1 LLGSILECHHSRIIG
16 VMTLERGSLLNN
28 RYRIIEI
35 LGQGGMAAVYRAID
49 ENLSVEVAVKENL
62 FTTEEYARQFR
73 LEATILA
80 GLRQPNLPRVSDHFV
95 IEPQGQYLVM
105 DFIEGEDLR
114 QRLDRL
120 GPLPEQEVIIIGVAI
135 CDAMAY
141 MHSRKPMILHRDIKP
156 GNVRITPSGHIF
168 LVDFGLAKLVE
179 GRETT
184 NTGARAMTPG
194 YSPPEQYG
202 SARTDP
208 RSDVYSLGAT
218 LYTALTNVLPEDG
231 LDRAMGRMDLTPIN
245 KHNPKVSEHVNL
257 IIEKCLAVVPEE
269 RYQSAEELRFA
280 LMEARSISR
289 RKLPLELVLQPP
301 PMTIHDRLPRETSV
315 NALKSMMENDA
326 DVDGGDHKL
335 TRPLSQEQDY
345 IELSN
350 NRPKS
355 RRKVSTLV
363 SWVLLSIFILIGLGI
378 ISTRPDLTN
387 RVFGFIALTNTP
399 TNTPTV
405 LTSTN
410 TKIPILVN
418 FSGTSTLVITQ
429 SPTVTRTLLPT
440 ITNTPKPISS
450 VTPTLFSTPMGGA
463 SQIAFASTRS
473 GSAQIWLMNIDGS
486 GLHRISAI
494 DQGACQPKWSPDG
507 LQIVFISPCKRNMT
521 SYLDAN
527 LFIMN
532 ADGSGITPFPSVPG
546 GDYDPSWSPDGEK
559 IAFTSLR
566 NGGVPGIFIITRD
579 GNTVHSLVE
588 DETRAISQPAWSPD
602 GKEIAYVNSDNRI
615 WVMDTLGENRH
626 ILTIGEGDYQ
636 TSGPAWSPDGSVVI
650 FTRAFITAP
659 VGSTQLM
666 AVQYTETGEVPIKVP
681 NSLLVSDATYS
692 FDGYWLLF
700 TSWFSGSHDINA
712 MRVNGGDKYAIEDD
726 PAYDFD
732 PAWRPTPPNPS
743 SAP

>member
-1 LLGSILECHHSRIIG
+1 
-16 VMTLERGSLLNN
+16 MTLERGSLLNN
-28 RYRIIEI
+28 RYQITEI

-105 DFIEGEDLR
+105 DYIEGEDLR

-156 GNVRITPSGHIF
+156 GNVRITPSGHIY
-168 LVDFGLAKLVE
+168 LVDFGLAKLVQ
-179 GRETT
+179 GKETT

-208 RSDVYSLGAT
+208 RSDIYSLGAT
-218 LYTALTNVLPEDG
+218 LYTGLTDVLPEDG
-231 LDRAMGRMDLTPIN
+231 LDRVMGRLDLTSIQ
-245 KHNPKVSEHVNL
+245 KHNPKVSDHVIT
-257 IIEKCLAVVPEE
+257 IIEKCLVVLPEE
-269 RYQSAEELRFA
+269 RYQTAEELRFA

-301 PMTIHDRLPRETSV
+301 PITIHDRLPKEAGENLAKPTKQDLSEEDFV
-315 NALKSMMENDA
+315 DKKS
-326 DVDGGDHKL
+326 
-335 TRPLSQEQDY
+335 TRPLSPEQGD
-345 IELSN
+345 IELFQLK
-350 NRPKS
+350 PKS
-355 RRKVSTLV
+355 RKKNSTWILL
-363 SWVLLSIFILIGLGI
+363 VLLSMFVVGGLGI
-378 ISTRPDLTN
+378 YIARPNLIMQAFGDLVPTYAPTQIPTKRSSTDTEMPAFVNYSSTPTLVNSQTPT
-387 RVFGFIALTNTP
+387 ATKLSLPTLTNTP
-399 TNTPTV
+399 VPT
-405 LTSTN
+405 
-410 TKIPILVN
+410 
-418 FSGTSTLVITQ
+418 
-429 SPTVTRTLLPT
+429 PT
-440 ITNTPKPISS
+440 ITLTP
-450 VTPTLFSTPMGGA
+450 LSTPMGGA
-463 SQIAFASTRS
+463 AQIAFASSRS
-473 GSAQIWLMNIDGS
+473 GSAQIWLMNLDGS
-486 GLHRISAI
+486 GLEMITNI
-494 DQGACQPKWSPDG
+494 DEGACQPRWSPDG
-507 LQIVFISPCKRNMT
+507 VQIVYISPCKRNLT
-521 SYLDAN
+521 SYPGAN
-527 LFIMN
+527 LFLMN
-532 ADGSGITPFPSVPG
+532 ADGTDVIPIPSVPG
-546 GDYDPSWSPDGEK
+546 GDYDPSWSPDGNQ

-566 NGGVPGIFIITRD
+566 NGGVPGIYILSLD
-579 GNTVHSLVE
+579 GNTVQSLVE

-615 WVMDTLGENRH
+615 WVMDTQGKNRH
-626 ILTIGEGDYQ
+626 ILTIGEGDYL

-650 FTRAFITAP
+650 YTRAFIKDP

-666 AVQYTETGEVPIKVP
+666 AVTYTETGEVPVKVP

-712 MRVNGGDKYAIEDD
+712 MRVNGVNRYAIEDD

-732 PAWRPTPPNPS
+732 PVWRPNPLNPS
-743 SAP
+743 STP

>member
-1 LLGSILECHHSRIIG
+1 
-16 VMTLERGSLLNN
+16 MERGSLLNN

-141 MHSRKPMILHRDIKP
+141 MHTRKPMILHRDIKP
-156 GNVRITPSGHIF
+156 GNVRITPTGHIF
-168 LVDFGLAKLVE
+168 LVDFGLAKIVE

-208 RSDVYSLGAT
+208 RSDIFSLGAT
-218 LYTALTNVLPEDG
+218 LYTALTDVLPEDG
-231 LDRAMGRMDLTPIN
+231 LDRGMGRMDLTPIN
-245 KHNPKVSEHVNL
+245 KHNPKVSDHVNS

-301 PMTIHDRLPRETSV
+301 PITIHDRLPTETGVNAHKSIPQIDGEVDSV
-315 NALKSMMENDA
+315 NKKS
-326 DVDGGDHKL
+326 
-335 TRPLSQEQDY
+335 TRPLSPEQDY
-345 IELSN
+345 IELSDH
-350 NRPKS
+350 RPKS
-355 RRKVSTLV
+355 RKKNSTLV
-363 SWVLLSIFILIGLGI
+363 FWVLLSVFILVGLGI
-378 ISTRPDLTN
+378 LSTRPNLIKQAI
-387 RVFGFIALTNTP
+387 GFVSPVYVP
-399 TNTPTV
+399 TNSPTV
-405 LTSTN
+405 RTSTN
-410 TKIPILVN
+410 TKIPIFVN
-418 FSGTSTLVITQ
+418 FSGTPTLANTQ
-429 SPTVTRTLLPT
+429 SPTVTKTPQPT
-440 ITNTPKPISS
+440 ITSTPKTVSS
-450 VTPTLFSTPMGGA
+450 ITPTLIPTPMGGA

-473 GSAQIWLMNIDGS
+473 GAAQIWLMNIDGS
-486 GLHRISAI
+486 GLEMITNI
-494 DQGACQPKWSPDG
+494 DQGACQPKWSPNG

-521 SYLDAN
+521 SYLGAN

-546 GDYDPSWSPDGEK
+546 GDYDPSWSPEGEQ

-566 NGGVPGIFIITRD
+566 NGGVSGIFILTLD
-579 GNTVHSLVE
+579 GNTVQSLVE
-588 DETRAISQPAWSPD
+588 DETRTISQPAWSPN

-626 ILTIGEGDYQ
+626 ILTIGEGDYL

-650 FTRAFITAP
+650 YTRTFMTDPA
-659 VGSTQLM
+659 GSTRLM
-666 AVQYTETGEVPIKVP
+666 AVAYTETGDVPVEVP

-712 MRVNGGDKYAIEDD
+712 MRVNGVDKYAIEDD

-732 PAWRPTPPNPS
+732 PAWRPYQPNPS